1 MPCGK
6 QIAAHK
12 SLRTQGEL
20 TLLHNN
26 VVHVLQSLY
35 RFKVPLRSRE
45 WMPLFTLLF
54 QYFKILQTKKK
65 SILQIDRYLLCGI
78 RKTTITILIRLRSWL
93 SAIAAIQWNPRISLQ
108 FCQKESSQQLVPG
121 GSCTDLK
128 KDNRRS
134 KWYVSHNIEDIPS
147 WSTLN
152 MYLMWRSNTYQQYF
166 GKYSTRD

>member
-1 MPCGK
+1 MNAPFYTALS
-6 QIAAHK
+6 I
-12 SLRTQGEL
+12 
-20 TLLHNN
+20 
-26 VVHVLQSLY
+26 
-35 RFKVPLRSRE
+35 
-45 WMPLFTLLF
+45 F
-54 QYFKILQTKKK
+54 QDFANKEKK